1 MANDQVLL
9 TGLESIQA
17 SDTTLTDDLTVT
29 DALVVN
35 GKVALGNAVTD
46 SIGLYGVSKVSQ
58 PRGASQAAL
67 TTLTGA
73 KTTTNVAA
81 KLNAL
86 VLRWG
91 KTRTDLVAIGAIKGA
106 S

>member
-9 TGLESIQA
+9 TGLEAIQA

-29 DALVVN
+29 DALVVQ
-35 GKVALGNAVTD
+35 GKTALGNAVTD

-58 PRGASQAAL
+58 PRGGSQAAL

-73 KTTTNVAA
+73 KTTTNTAA

-86 VLRWG
+86 ILRWG
-91 KTRTDLVAIGAIKGA
+91 KMRTDLIALGAIKGSA
-106 S
+106 